1 MLSVTGSLFFQHWLH
16 INKESQSVRKIE
28 HGMGGD
34 NALDRN
40 SLNKVFVHR
49 FLVSVRFSW
58 NCVFH
63 FSDLSDKGI
72 ISSKSAFD
80 VFARFGSLLFWFRL
94 LLIQYQIYEFWKT
107 NQMNGYRYKS
117 LNHAE
122 DSTLKTVVLTN
133 IALILTENFRAK
145 TSVESTQTEI

>member
-72 ISSKSAFD
+72 ISSKSTFD

-94 LLIQYQIYEFWKT
+94 LLIQSQIKSVQYAANFGWQKT
-107 NQMNGYRYKS
+107 NLWTCYRYKS
-117 LNHAE
+117 QNRAE
-122 DSTLKTVVLTN
+122 NSTLKQKFPLCWP
-133 IALILTENFRAK
+133 K
-145 TSVESTQTEI
+145 TTVEST

>member
-94 LLIQYQIYEFWKT
+94 LLIQIYEFWKT
-107 NQMNGYRYKS
+107 NQINCYRYKS
-117 LNHAE
+117 HAE
-122 DSTLKTVVLTN
+122 DSTLKTVVLTK
-133 IALILTENFRAK
+133 IALILTQKFRAK
-145 TSVESTQTEI
+145 TTVGSTQTEI

>member
-94 LLIQYQIYEFWKT
+94 LLIQSQIYEFFEKLT
-107 NQMNGYRYKS
+107 KLTAIDTKVKIALRIVP
-117 LNHAE
+117 L
-122 DSTLKTVVLTN
+122 TVPLTN
-133 IALILTENFRAK
+133 ISFVLTQNY
-145 TSVESTQTEI
+145 